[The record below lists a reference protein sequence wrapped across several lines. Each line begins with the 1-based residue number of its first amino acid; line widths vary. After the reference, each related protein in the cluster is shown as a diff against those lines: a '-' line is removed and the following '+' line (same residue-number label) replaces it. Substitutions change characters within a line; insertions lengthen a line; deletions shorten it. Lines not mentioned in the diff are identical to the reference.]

1 MFKRRS
7 RALAQVA
14 AVLLAGLC
22 IAGRGPSLE
31 AEGPTTWS
39 VVSWGR
45 GPISEGDFSYSDAR
59 GFGDAHNTWAQAM
72 EWWHGRLYV
81 GTARES
87 ACGAMFAVWTGVS
100 GLLGTSVANALLPYP
115 PLNSDLSCPQDGND
129 LSSQAE
135 IWSWSPDTDL
145 WTRVFQ
151 SPLDLDNPGPGG
163 GVPPPVGKKLP
174 YEVSIRDFASV
185 VEPDGTE
192 ALYAFGVNATLA
204 YDRSK
209 LPPPRILRTTDGV
222 SWTPLPQTPGTF
234 LGDLPFNPD
243 HGSFRS
249 PVMYKGRLYALSGP
263 IFGQGSLIGSADPA
277 RGDNA
282 WFLASPREL
291 LFYDTAVFNGW
302 LYLGTFDPANGYSI
316 LKTDATGGPP
326 YRFITVVPP
335 GAGLT
340 TRPSKSVVS
349 MHVYQDRLYV
359 GTATY
364 TELIRINADDTWDLV
379 VGSPRQLTTTS
390 GTEWKYPL
398 SGLDNGFGH
407 SLNDHIWQMED
418 ANGELFLGTYNAS
431 TGSHTDPVNGPKLL
445 HNMGAHLYRTDD
457 GWRVTPI
464 TTNGFA
470 KLGDVFGGLH
480 DYGIRT
486 MADTPFGLF
495 LGTANDAHGLAILR
509 ADPRKRFSQPS
520 APAAARALEVEPTN
534 SGAALLS
541 WIGDPNAVRSQVWR
555 AERSRILVRDE
566 LNFELWNGLNQNKIP
581 DTYIGPYE
589 LVGTTAGDTFVDTTA
604 LQGISYMYYVVELH
618 PDGRTSQ
625 PSNLVGFPLLTPS
638 MTFAQL
644 LSEVDR
650 WAARG
655 RFRDLSALN
664 ELRARVME
672 AQASAAACKLDW
684 ASRLL
689 KMSPAESYL
698 LAPES
703 VDLKVIVSKLVRRLQ
718 LVIAVPRQTMSSEFC
733 TM

>member
-1 MFKRRS
+1 MWSGFAWGHRS
-7 RALAQVA
+7 
-14 AVLLAGLC
+14 
-22 IAGRGPSLE
+22 
-31 AEGPTTWS
+31 
-39 VVSWGR
+39 
-45 GPISEGDFSYSDAR
+45 ISDGDFSYQDAR

-72 EWWHGRLYV
+72 EWWHGRLFV

-87 ACGAMFAVWTGVS
+87 ACGAMFAVWTGVT
-100 GLLGTSVANALLPYP
+100 GLLGRTLADALLPYP
-115 PLNSDLSCPQDGND
+115 PPNVDLTCPPDGND

-135 IWSWSPDTDL
+135 IWSWSPETDL

-185 VEPDGTE
+185 IEPDGTE

-222 SWTPLPQTPGTF
+222 SWVPLPQTKGTF

-249 PVMYKGRLYALSGP
+249 PVMYKGKLYALSGP

-277 RGDNA
+277 KGDNA
-282 WFLASPREL
+282 WFLASPSRL

-302 LYLGTFDPANGYSI
+302 LYLGTFDPANGYAI
-316 LKTDATGGPP
+316 LKTDATSGPP
-326 YRFITVVPP
+326 YQFTTVVPP

-349 MHVYQDRLYV
+349 MHVYRGRLYV

-364 TELIRINADDTWDLV
+364 TELIRINADDTWELV
-379 VGSPRQLTTTS
+379 VGSPREVTTAS

-418 ANGELFLGTYNAS
+418 AQGELFLGTYNAS
-431 TGSHTDPVNGPKLL
+431 TGSHNHPVNGAALL

-457 GWRVTPI
+457 GWHMTAI

-470 KLGDVFGGLH
+470 NLGDVFGGLH

-486 MADTPFGLF
+486 MARTPFGLF

-509 ADPRKRFSQPS
+509 ADRRKRFSPHS
-520 APAAARALEVEPTN
+520 APAAARTLEVEPTR

-541 WIGDPNAVRSQVWR
+541 WKSTPNADQSQIWR
-555 AERSRILVRDE
+555 AERRRILVRDE
-566 LNFELWNGLNQNKIP
+566 LNFELWNGLDLNKIP

-589 LVGTTAGDTFVDTTA
+589 LVGTTAGESFVDTTA
-604 LQGISYMYYVVELH
+604 LPGSSYMYYVVQLH
-618 PDGRTSQ
+618 HDGRTSL
-625 PSNLVGFPLLTPS
+625 PSNLVGFPILTPS

-650 WAARG
+650 WEARG
-655 RFRDLSALN
+655 RFREGSTPN

-672 AQASAAACKLDW
+672 AQASAASCKLW
-684 ASRLL
+684 QASRILGQ
-689 KMSPAESYL
+689 SSAEAYL
-698 LAPES
+698 LPPED
-703 VDLKVIVSKLVRRLQ
+703 VDLKVLVSKLVRRLQ
-718 LVIAVPRQTMSSEFC
+718 LFNTAPHQLISSEFC
-733 TM
+733 TT